1 MKKTTL
7 LILTVIILCTVC
19 AAQAEGNGLPVFASI
34 QDVLDSTTGELIVQ
48 DHKDNIVLLME
59 LDGKYLR
66 MVTLL
71 DDHAKDLYKPMEAE
85 DHSVTDIKTFE
96 AYAWALPLSYIEE
109 LPDVP
114 KSQTELDD
122 LKGKT
127 VQELQDQGFGIIILP
142 QNYEENPDV
151 INLEYGS
158 YKYEFEVTNGAS
170 GYPQFMTI
178 KSGKLIGFS
187 YAAFH
192 IDNP

>member
-1 MKKTTL
+1 MKKTAL
-7 LILTVIILCTVC
+7 LILTVIILCAVC

-34 QDVLDSTTGELIVQ
+34 QDVLDSTTVELTVQ
-48 DHKDNIVLLME
+48 DHQDNVVLLTEM
-59 LDGKYLR
+59 DGRYIR

-71 DDHAKDLYKPMEAE
+71 DDHAKDLYKAVEAD
-85 DHSVTDIKTFE
+85 DHSAADIKAFE
-96 AYAWALPLSYIEE
+96 AYAWALPLSYTEE
-109 LPDVP
+109 LPDIP
-114 KSQTELDD
+114 KSQAELDA

-127 VQELQDQGFGIIILP
+127 VQELQDEGFGIIILSG
-142 QNYEENPDV
+142 NTEEVPTV

-178 KSGKLIGFS
+178 NSGKFIGFS
-187 YAAFH
+187 HAAFL

>member
-1 MKKTTL
+1 MKKTAL

-19 AAQAEGNGLPVFASI
+19 AVQAEGNGLPVFASI
-34 QDVLDSTTGELIVQ
+34 QDAIDSTNVDLTVQ
-48 DHKDNIVLLME
+48 DHQDNVVLLME
-59 LDGKYLR
+59 MDGRYIR

-71 DDHAKDLYKPMEAE
+71 DDHAKDLYKAVEAE
-85 DHSVTDIKTFE
+85 EHSDADIKAFE
-96 AYAWALPLSYIEE
+96 AYAWALPLSYTEE

-114 KSQTELDD
+114 KSQAELDA

-142 QNYEENPDV
+142 HNYEENPDI

-178 KSGKLIGFS
+178 KSGKFIGFS